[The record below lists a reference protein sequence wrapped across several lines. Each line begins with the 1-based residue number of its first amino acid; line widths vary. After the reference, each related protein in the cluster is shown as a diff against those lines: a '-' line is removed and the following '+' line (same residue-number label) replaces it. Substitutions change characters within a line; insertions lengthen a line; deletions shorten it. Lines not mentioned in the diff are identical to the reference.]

1 MKKSRHENVK
11 KVNLEDDSEQ
21 DDAQNS
27 INESTQDLNGD
38 KFALNPSENENEI
51 NTQSDLENNLE
62 EQEEAKNSYGI
73 LLENQTK
80 EFYNAN
86 KAKLMSL
93 TKDLNSQQEQQSFKE
108 IYRFSKKQTT
118 KLENQFQKVE
128 IPKFNFLE
136 LNSVN
141 EMSKLSKLLESKNL
155 RNKKIRQNTDQSDED
170 NSDYENDLSVRSNH
184 KNAVK
189 NKKIFLNE
197 VLAKRCSSI
206 GQKLDYKKRLL
217 NFMYKKSS
225 ANQINSRSFYDLS
238 ILQNKIEDSDNL
250 KTKAPSRPKT
260 SSVSYRN
267 NLVNMFDDSSN
278 VLVTTIQPPVRESIP
293 EKTHFDV
300 SRNSSAQVYPFRVDQ
315 NRLNNQVY
323 IFKP

>member
-1 MKKSRHENVK
+1 
-11 KVNLEDDSEQ
+11 
-21 DDAQNS
+21 
-27 INESTQDLNGD
+27 
-38 KFALNPSENENEI
+38 
-51 NTQSDLENNLE
+51 
-62 EQEEAKNSYGI
+62 
-73 LLENQTK
+73 
-80 EFYNAN
+80 
-86 KAKLMSL
+86 
-93 TKDLNSQQEQQSFKE
+93 
-108 IYRFSKKQTT
+108 
-118 KLENQFQKVE
+118 
-128 IPKFNFLE
+128 
-136 LNSVN
+136 
-141 EMSKLSKLLESKNL
+141 
-155 RNKKIRQNTDQSDED
+155 
-170 NSDYENDLSVRSNH
+170 
-184 KNAVK
+184 
-189 NKKIFLNE
+189 
-197 VLAKRCSSI
+197 
-206 GQKLDYKKRLL
+206 
-217 NFMYKKSS
+217 MYKKSS